1 MKPGF
6 VYVDSTELKQIVAVS
21 KKTGWAYCED
31 GTKYSKEE
39 VDILRQGGGV
49 SLPLHI
55 LKKEFNGTIVAVG
68 DKV

>member
-39 VDILRQGGGV
+39 VDILRQGGRGFPTP
-49 SLPLHI
+49 SYP
-55 LKKEFNGTIVAVG
+55 
-68 DKV
+68 